1 MGDALSLHDAAPLP
15 EAPGGLTLAR
25 IEVSAPD
32 TTTAAGRLHEMAT
45 AYWTSQCLSVAAR
58 LGVADLL
65 APGSRSIE
73 ELARATATDAD
84 RLRRLLRALASVGVL
99 AESGED
105 GFRLAALGEPMR
117 SDHPGSLRS
126 LIAMCGEESF
136 AMWGGLM
143 DMMRG
148 GPPSFER
155 MFGARFYDYLADHPD
170 AAETFDRAIAERHA
184 AVQPEL
190 VRALG
195 LDGVE
200 AVVDVGGGEGRLAIE
215 LLQAHPRLRVT
226 LAERPDVAARAARAI
241 AAAGLAE
248 RAECV
253 PADFFER
260 LPHGHDAYLVA
271 SVLHNWDDAEATR
284 ILEVCREAMAPA
296 SRLLVVEMLVPP
308 GDTPSFA
315 KLLDIN
321 VMLLMGG
328 RERTEHELVGL
339 AEGAGLRVTG
349 LRATG
354 GRMTIAEMSRVG

>member
-1 MGDALSLHDAAPLP
+1 MAGNGVTAP
-15 EAPGGLTLAR
+15 
-25 IEVSAPD
+25 VSATP
-32 TTTAAGRLHEMAT
+32 AGRLHGMAT

-58 LGVADLL
+58 LGIADLL
-65 APGSRSIE
+65 ASGARNSDD
-73 ELARATATDAD
+73 LASATATDPD
-84 RLRRLLRALASVGVL
+84 RLRRLLRALASLGVL
-99 AESGED
+99 AESADDHFALTE
-105 GFRLAALGEPMR
+105 LGEPMR
-117 SDHPGSLRS
+117 ADHPGSLRS
-126 LIAMCGEESF
+126 LIAMCGQESF

-143 DMMRG
+143 DMLRG

-200 AVVDVGGGEGRLAIE
+200 EIVDVGGGEGRLAIE
-215 LLQAHPRLRVT
+215 LLQAHPRLRLT

-253 PADFFER
+253 RADFFES
-260 LPHGHDAYLVA
+260 LPPGRDAYLVA

-284 ILEVCREAMAPA
+284 VLEVCREAMAPA

-308 GDTPSFA
+308 GDAPSFV

-321 VMLLMGG
+321 LMLLMGG
-328 RERTEHELVGL
+328 RERTEQELEAL
-339 AEGAGLRVTG
+339 AEAAGLRLIG

-354 GRMTIAEMSRVG
+354 GRMTIAEMARRP